1 MTEPEICD
9 AVKCVVQSNFSN
21 FVAFPHEDD
30 VVAQSKI
37 RSIIE
42 FIIFKF
48 TSTLV
53 AF

>member
-1 MTEPEICD
+1 MET
-9 AVKCVVQSNFSN
+9 NFSN
-21 FVAFPHEDD
+21 FVAFPRQDD

-37 RSIIE
+37 ESIFE

-48 TSTLV
+48 TPALV